1 MRVVGKYS
9 FNGGQ
14 EALQSHYLLS
24 EIYEIIETIDAEK
37 HKTKRSKERT
47 KGYRMLYNPKS
58 LNQAFKKEFLSKGWA
73 PIKVHCKYPDHFY
86 IAGYN
91 PPQPLRSAYREMD
104 FVKDRVGVEVQFG
117 KYAFMVY
124 NVAAKMTI
132 FHKLGYIDIGVEI
145 VPVKELQTEM
155 STGVSY
161 FEQFVWDLE
170 HRGVANIDI
179 PVLVLGITK

>member
-1 MRVVGKYS
+1 MYS

-14 EALQSHYLLS
+14 EALQRHYHHILS
-24 EIYEIIETIDAEK
+24 EIYEIIGAIDAEK

-47 KGYRMLYNPKS
+47 KGYRVLYNPKS
-58 LNQAFKKEFLSKGWA
+58 LNQAFKKEFLSKGWV
-73 PIKVHCKYPDHFY
+73 PKKVPCQYPNRFY

-132 FHKLGYIDIGVEI
+132 FHKLDYIDIGVEI

-161 FEQFVWDLE
+161 FEQLVWDLE
-170 HRGVANIDI
+170 HRGIANIDI